1 MESYPIF
8 LFLLFNHFFIWIVML
23 ISETEFCIKASG
35 EPWKRNFFLFL
46 QLHQSHL
53 ISLPRGDKGP
63 SILRIVLIRLYTQ
76 TIYRTVWN
84 IQMFNYFDVLTQGL
98 DKIFYSKYD
107 LIVWNLQMIR
117 CLMFWPKTKT
127 KFHSKPRKYYMF
139 CKSSLN
145 FEIDVLI
152 FVFVNCPVV
161 FLRFIYASE
170 SHWRP
175 WGLWVCSSSTIY
187 KWEARRAQ
195 YHMKI

>member
-1 MESYPIF
+1 MESCPIF

-23 ISETEFCIKASG
+23 ISETEFCIKAFG

-84 IQMFNYFDVLTQGL
+84 LQMFNCFDVLTQWL

-107 LIVWNLQMIR
+107 LMIR

-127 KFHSKPRKYYMF
+127 KFHSKPLML
-139 CKSSLN
+139 CMSLLN
-145 FEIDVLI
+145 FEIYDL
-152 FVFVNCPVV
+152 VFY
-161 FLRFIYASE
+161 L
-170 SHWRP
+170 
-175 WGLWVCSSSTIY
+175 
-187 KWEARRAQ
+187 
-195 YHMKI
+195 